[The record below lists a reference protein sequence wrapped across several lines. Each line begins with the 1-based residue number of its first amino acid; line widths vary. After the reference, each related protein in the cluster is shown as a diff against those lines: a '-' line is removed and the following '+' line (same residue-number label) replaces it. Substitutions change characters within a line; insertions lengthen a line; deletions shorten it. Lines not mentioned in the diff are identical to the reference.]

1 MSKEMRD
8 IDERTNLAAN
18 SMFELLLF
26 RLGEAP
32 VRSAVSCS
40 ASMCSRYARFW

>member
-1 MSKEMRD
+1 MQD

-26 RLGEAP
+26 RLGEATNSERRELFGIN
-32 VRSAVSCS
+32 V
-40 ASMCSRYARFW
+40 F